1 MLGFCFLTNLL
12 SVLSLSPNGFS
23 QVAMSASGQENE
35 GFLTIT
41 KHQKQAQKR
50 RLVLVNRIDQLHVE
64 CDEVI
69 VSAAST

>member
-1 MLGFCFLTNLL
+1 
-12 SVLSLSPNGFS
+12 
-23 QVAMSASGQENE
+23 MSASGQENE